1 MKIVLC
7 SINSKYIHS
16 SLGVWYLF
24 AAAKKINTQHTVKVV
39 ESTINNHIEDIVA
52 MVNAEN
58 PDVVGFST
66 YIWNVEYVR
75 KVASTLKLINPE
87 IKIWLGGPEASFD
100 ADSLLKEDYVDW
112 VVKGEGESAFM
123 QMLSE
128 NFTTPAKT
136 VVTGPCCEYI
146 NPYTPEYLAALNG
159 RIVYLETSRGCPF
172 HCAFCLSGR
181 DENVRFFDM
190 DISKA
195 NILKLANCGTQTV
208 KFVDR
213 TFNCN
218 DKRAREIFEF
228 IYTQRTLGNIP
239 DDVVFHCEVEADLFT
254 QETLD
259 YLKTMPKGLFQFEA
273 GLQSFNPQ
281 TLKAVD
287 RRHNI
292 ERLVHNLKEIAQMK
306 NIHLHI
312 DLIAGLPYE
321 DYESF
326 AKGFDLAFEIGAE
339 VIQLGFLK
347 LLNGSPLEKDKEKHG
362 YKYWSYAPYQ
372 IISNNYIGYSDLLKL
387 KLAEDAVERIYN
399 SNRFPNTLSYVLG
412 ATQISPYSLFYGM
425 GEYCDKISLQS
436 PSLDTYTAAMLDYF
450 GSLDGVDRAKLRDE
464 MAKDRIITDRTG
476 KLYHCL
482 HIADERMKYIRI
494 ALNNVDMDI
503 FTNQREKAKQGK
515 IGFAILYTNG
525 EEQVVLADYTQIDK
539 VTAQYP
545 YRIMPLE
552 MFMPKEE

>member
-24 AAAKKINTQHTVKVV
+24 AAAKKINTPHTVTVV
-39 ESTINNHIEDIVA
+39 ESTINNQVEDIVA
-52 MVNAEN
+52 LINREK

-75 KVASTLKLINPE
+75 KVAATLKLINPNL
-87 IKIWLGGPEASFD
+87 KIWLGGPEASFD
-100 ADSLLKEDYVDW
+100 ADSLLKNNYVDW
-112 VVKGEGESAFM
+112 VVKGEGEAAFI

-172 HCAFCLSGR
+172 SCGFCLSGR

-190 DISKA
+190 EESKK
-195 NILKLANCGTQTV
+195 NILLLANSGTKTV

-228 IYTQRTLGNIP
+228 IAGEREKGNIP
-239 DDVVFHCEVEADLFT
+239 QDVVFHCEVETDLFT
-254 QETLD
+254 RSTLD
-259 YLKTMPKGLFQFEA
+259 YMKTLPKGLFQFEA
-273 GLQSFNPQ
+273 GLQSFNVE
-281 TLKAVD
+281 TLKAVN
-287 RRHNI
+287 RRTDMPK
-292 ERLVHNLKEIAQMK
+292 LVHNLKEIVSGG

-321 DYESF
+321 DFNSF
-326 AKGFDLAFEIGAE
+326 SASFNQAYDINAN

-347 LLNGSPLEKDKEKHG
+347 LLKGSTLEKEKEK
-362 YKYWSYAPYQ
+362 YNYRSWDYAPYQ
-372 IISNNYIGYSDLLKL
+372 VVSCDSISYNDLLEL
-387 KLAEDAVERIYN
+387 KKCEDAVERLLN
-399 SNRFPNTLSYVLG
+399 SGKFPFTVPYLIETTGLS
-412 ATQISPYSLFYGM
+412 AFDFFYKFGSFIFDS
-425 GEYCDKISLQS
+425 GIKS
-436 PSLDTYTAAMLDYF
+436 PSLEKYASLLYDYF
-450 GSLDGVDRAKLRDE
+450 TNHYNADKSALRDV
-464 MAKDRIITDRTG
+464 MVKDRIITDNTG
-476 KLYHCL
+476 RLFGFTHVPDTNFKK
-482 HIADERMKYIRI
+482 ITT
-494 ALNNVDMDI
+494 ALRQQTVNV
-503 FTNQREKAKQGK
+503 FENQSEKAAKGK
-515 IGFAILYTNG
+515 IGFAILYATN
-525 EEQVVLADYTQIDK
+525 QVILADYTDQDPVIGIYNYKLIDLHQFLP
-539 VTAQYP
+539 V
-545 YRIMPLE
+545 E
-552 MFMPKEE
+552 

>member
-24 AAAKKINTQHTVKVV
+24 AAAKKINTPHTVTVV
-39 ESTINNHIEDIVA
+39 ESTINNQVEDIVA
-52 MVNAEN
+52 MVNREK

-75 KVASTLKLINPE
+75 KVAATLKLINPNL
-87 IKIWLGGPEASFD
+87 KIWLGGPEASFD
-100 ADSLLKEDYVDW
+100 ADSLLKNNYVDW

-123 QMLSE
+123 QMLSD

-172 HCAFCLSGR
+172 SCGFCLSGR

-190 DISKA
+190 EESKK
-195 NILKLANCGTQTV
+195 NILLLANSGTKTV

-228 IYTQRTLGNIP
+228 IAGEREKGNIP
-239 DDVVFHCEVEADLFT
+239 QDVVFHCEVETDLFT
-254 QETLD
+254 QSTLD
-259 YLKTMPKGLFQFEA
+259 YMKTLPKGLFQFEA
-273 GLQSFNPQ
+273 GLQSFNVE
-281 TLKAVD
+281 TLKAVN
-287 RRHNI
+287 RRTDMPK
-292 ERLVHNLKEIAQMK
+292 LVHNLKEIVSGG

-321 DYESF
+321 DFNSF
-326 AKGFDLAFEIGAE
+326 SASFNQAYDINAN

-347 LLNGSPLEKDKEKHG
+347 LLKGSTLEKEKK
-362 YKYWSYAPYQ
+362 KYNYRSRDYAPYQ
-372 IISNNYIGYSDLLKL
+372 VVSCDSISYNDLLEL
-387 KLAEDAVERIYN
+387 KKCEDAVERLLN
-399 SNRFPNTLSYVLG
+399 SGKFPFTVPYLIKTTGLS
-412 ATQISPYSLFYGM
+412 AFDFFYKFGSFIFDS
-425 GEYCDKISLQS
+425 GIKS
-436 PSLDTYTAAMLDYF
+436 PSLEKYASLLYDYF
-450 GSLDGVDRAKLRDE
+450 TNHYNADKSALRDV
-464 MAKDRIITDRTG
+464 MVKDRIITDNTG
-476 KLYHCL
+476 RLFGFTHVPDTNFKK
-482 HIADERMKYIRI
+482 ITT
-494 ALNNVDMDI
+494 ALRQQTVNV
-503 FTNQREKAKQGK
+503 FENQSEKAAKGK
-515 IGFAILYTNG
+515 IGFAILYATN
-525 EEQVVLADYTQIDK
+525 QVILADYTDQDPVTGIYNYKLIDLHQFLP
-539 VTAQYP
+539 V
-545 YRIMPLE
+545 E
-552 MFMPKEE
+552 

>member
-24 AAAKKINTQHTVKVV
+24 AAAKKINTPHTVTVV
-39 ESTINNHIEDIVA
+39 ESTINNQVEDIVA
-52 MVNAEN
+52 LINREK

-75 KVASTLKLINPE
+75 KVAATLKLINPNL
-87 IKIWLGGPEASFD
+87 KIWLGGSEASFD
-100 ADSLLKEDYVDW
+100 ADSLLKNNYVDW
-112 VVKGEGESAFM
+112 VVKGEGEAAFI

-172 HCAFCLSGR
+172 SCGFCLSGR

-190 DISKA
+190 EESKK
-195 NILKLANCGTQTV
+195 NILLLANSGTKTV

-228 IYTQRTLGNIP
+228 IAGEREKGNIP
-239 DDVVFHCEVEADLFT
+239 QDVVFHCEVETDLFT
-254 QETLD
+254 RSTLD
-259 YLKTMPKGLFQFEA
+259 YMKTLPKGLFQFEA
-273 GLQSFNPQ
+273 GLQSFNVE
-281 TLKAVD
+281 TLKAVN
-287 RRHNI
+287 RRTDMPK
-292 ERLVHNLKEIAQMK
+292 LVHNLKEIVSGG

-321 DYESF
+321 DFNSF
-326 AKGFDLAFEIGAE
+326 SASFNQAYDINAN

-347 LLNGSPLEKDKEKHG
+347 LLKGSTLEKEKEK
-362 YKYWSYAPYQ
+362 YNYRSWDYAPYQ
-372 IISNNYIGYSDLLKL
+372 VVSCDSISYNDLLEL
-387 KLAEDAVERIYN
+387 KKCEDAVERLLN
-399 SNRFPNTLSYVLG
+399 SGKFPFTVPYLIETTGLS
-412 ATQISPYSLFYGM
+412 AFDFFYKFGSFIFDS
-425 GEYCDKISLQS
+425 GIKS
-436 PSLDTYTAAMLDYF
+436 PSLEKYASLLYDYF
-450 GSLDGVDRAKLRDE
+450 TNHYNADKSALRDV
-464 MAKDRIITDRTG
+464 MVKDRIITDNTG
-476 KLYHCL
+476 RLFGFTHVPDTNFKK
-482 HIADERMKYIRI
+482 ITT
-494 ALNNVDMDI
+494 ALRQQTVNV
-503 FTNQREKAKQGK
+503 FENQSEKAAKGK
-515 IGFAILYTNG
+515 IGFAILYATN
-525 EEQVVLADYTQIDK
+525 QVILADYTDQDPVTGIYNYKLIDLHQFLP
-539 VTAQYP
+539 V
-545 YRIMPLE
+545 E
-552 MFMPKEE
+552 

>member
-24 AAAKKINTQHTVKVV
+24 AAAKKINTPHTVTVV
-39 ESTINNHIEDIVA
+39 ESTINNQVEDIVA
-52 MVNAEN
+52 MVNREK

-75 KVASTLKLINPE
+75 KVAATLKLINPNL
-87 IKIWLGGPEASFD
+87 KIWLGGPEASFD
-100 ADSLLKEDYVDW
+100 ADSLLKNNYVDW

-123 QMLSE
+123 QMLSD

-172 HCAFCLSGR
+172 SCGFCLSGR

-190 DISKA
+190 EESKK
-195 NILKLANCGTQTV
+195 NILLLANSGTKTV

-228 IYTQRTLGNIP
+228 IAGEREKGNIP
-239 DDVVFHCEVEADLFT
+239 QDVVFHCEVETDLFT
-254 QETLD
+254 QSTLD
-259 YLKTMPKGLFQFEA
+259 YMKTLPKGLFQFEA
-273 GLQSFNPQ
+273 GLQSFNVE
-281 TLKAVD
+281 TLKAVN
-287 RRHNI
+287 RRTDMPK
-292 ERLVHNLKEIAQMK
+292 LVHNLKEIVSGG

-321 DYESF
+321 DFNSF
-326 AKGFDLAFEIGAE
+326 SASFNQAYDINAN

-347 LLNGSPLEKDKEKHG
+347 LLKGSTLEKEKK
-362 YKYWSYAPYQ
+362 KYNYRSRDYAPYQ
-372 IISNNYIGYSDLLKL
+372 VVSCDSISYNDLLEL
-387 KLAEDAVERIYN
+387 KKCEDAVERLLN
-399 SNRFPNTLSYVLG
+399 SGKFPFTVPYLIKTTGLS
-412 ATQISPYSLFYGM
+412 AFDFFYKFGSFIFDS
-425 GEYCDKISLQS
+425 GIKS
-436 PSLDTYTAAMLDYF
+436 PSLEKYASLLYDYF
-450 GSLDGVDRAKLRDE
+450 TNHYNADKSALRDV
-464 MAKDRIITDRTG
+464 MVKDRIIIDNTG
-476 KLYHCL
+476 RLFGFTHVPDTNFKK
-482 HIADERMKYIRI
+482 ITT
-494 ALNNVDMDI
+494 ALRQQTVNV
-503 FTNQREKAKQGK
+503 FENQSEKAAKGK
-515 IGFAILYTNG
+515 IGFAILYATNR
-525 EEQVVLADYTQIDK
+525 VILADYTDQDPVTGIYNYKLIDLHQFLP
-539 VTAQYP
+539 V
-545 YRIMPLE
+545 E
-552 MFMPKEE
+552 

>member
-16 SLGVWYLF
+16 SLGIWYLF
-24 AAAKKINTQHTVKVV
+24 AAAKKINTHHTVKVV

-75 KVASTLKLINPE
+75 KVASTLKLIRPD

-123 QMLSE
+123 QMLTE
-128 NFTTPAKT
+128 DFTTAPKT
-136 VVTGPCCEYI
+136 VITGPCCEYI
-146 NPYTPEYLAALNG
+146 NPYTDEYMAALNG

-172 HCAFCLSGR
+172 SCGFCLSGR

-190 DISKA
+190 EESKR
-195 NILKLANCGTQTV
+195 NIIRLANSGTKTV

-228 IYTQRTLGNIP
+228 IAEEKEKGNIP
-239 DDVVFHCEVEADLFT
+239 DDVVFHCEVETDLFT
-254 QETLD
+254 QSTLD
-259 YLKTMPKGLFQFEA
+259 YMKTLPKGLFQFEA
-273 GLQSFNPQ
+273 GLQSFNVE
-281 TLKAVD
+281 TLKAVN
-287 RRHNI
+287 RRTNMPK
-292 ERLVHNLKEIAQMK
+292 LVHNLKEIVAGG

-321 DYESF
+321 DFESF
-326 AKGFDLAFEIGAE
+326 AKSFNQAYDINAN

-347 LLNGSPLEKDKEKHG
+347 LLKGSTLEKEKN
-362 YKYWSYAPYQ
+362 KYNYRSWDYAPYQ
-372 IISNNYIGYSDLLKL
+372 VVSCDSISYSDLLEL
-387 KLAEDAVERIYN
+387 KKCEDAVERLLN
-399 SNRFPNTLSYVLG
+399 SGKFPYTVPYLINETSLS
-412 ATQISPYSLFYGM
+412 AFDFFYKFGSFIFES
-425 GEYCDKISLQS
+425 GIKS
-436 PSLDTYTAAMLDYF
+436 PSLEKYASLLFEYF
-450 GSLDGVDRAKLRDE
+450 TSNYNMDKSALRDV
-464 MAKDRIITDRTG
+464 MVKDRIITDNTG
-476 KLYHCL
+476 RLFGFTHVPDTRFKTVTT
-482 HIADERMKYIRI
+482 
-494 ALNNVDMDI
+494 ALRQQTVNI
-503 FTNQREKAKQGK
+503 FENQPEKAAKGK
-515 IGFAILYTNG
+515 IGFAILYSTN
-525 EEQVVLADYTQIDK
+525 QVILADYTDQDPVSGIYNHKTVDL
-539 VTAQYP
+539 QEF
-545 YRIMPLE
+545 L
-552 MFMPKEE
+552 PKEE